1 MKEISSEE
9 DCQISTLLLSASAV
23 SKSESPKFRATMDK
37 KILFVCLGNICRS
50 PAAEGIM
57 KKKANGRQIEVDSA
71 GTAGYHI
78 GDLPDAR
85 MRMHAGKRGYT
96 LDSHARKFDPEV
108 DFDRFDIIVAMD
120 HENMAD
126 LQRMDKKKR
135 YRDKLSLMSDYCER
149 LIVDEVP
156 DPYYEGPEG
165 FEHVLDILEDACDGL
180 LKKLGT
186 QNIDNRS
193 SIG

>member
-1 MKEISSEE
+1 MK
-9 DCQISTLLLSASAV
+9 
-23 SKSESPKFRATMDK
+23 K

-57 KKKANGRQIEVDSA
+57 KKKAVGLSIEVDSA

-78 GDLPDAR
+78 GTLPDAR

-96 LDSHARKFDPEV
+96 LDSHARKFNPAI
-108 DFDRFDIIVAMD
+108 DFEKFEMIIAMD
-120 HENMAD
+120 EENLRD
-126 LQRMDKKKR
+126 LQVMDKGKK
-135 YRDKLSLMSDYCER
+135 YGGKLSLMTDYCQK
-149 LIVDEVP
+149 ITADEVP

-180 LKKLGT
+180 LKKLKNGPP
-186 QNIDNRS
+186 
-193 SIG
+193 